1 MEYWASV
8 SVFCRH
14 NRFTV
19 DCPICS
25 KGTVL
30 EGGRKPARRSS
41 GAGTTR
47 SKSAG
52 AAPAAFSGRYVSAGP
67 YDDVQGTAYDVRLER
82 VPGGIRLAEW
92 DTTGLRRRAPVLGRR
107 DLVRLMDE
115 ADGVL
120 EARDAARLAGA
131 VSGLQGG
138 APPPP
143 GQGAGVGVSRGRSG
157 DFKEELRVE
166 PLDEE
171 RVRIARWVLRP
182 GSGWQL
188 QEAPPMLPVA
198 RYAEAIADAAR
209 QGLLPSASDAGDA
222 ARL

>member
-1 MEYWASV
+1 M

-30 EGGRKPARRSS
+30 EGGRKPARRSTGGRARKEKAAG
-41 GAGTTR
+41 GAT
-47 SKSAG
+47 
-52 AAPAAFSGRYVSAGP
+52 AAFSGRYVSSGP
-67 YDDVQGTAYDVRLER
+67 YDDEGSSSYEVRLER

-92 DTTGLRRRAPVLGRR
+92 DGSGLRRRAPVLAAADLTRLVEGAGR
-107 DLVRLMDE
+107 
-115 ADGVL
+115 VL
-120 EARDAARLAGA
+120 EGRDASRLAEALKAATGPA
-131 VSGLQGG
+131 ADRPAEAGQGG
-138 APPPP
+138 AEP
-143 GQGAGVGVSRGRSG
+143 GVSRGRSG

-166 PLDEE
+166 SVGDG
-171 RVRIARWVLRP
+171 RVRVARWVLRP

-188 QEAPPMLPVA
+188 QEAPPMLPAA
-198 RYAEAIADAAR
+198 RYAEALGGAAR
-209 QGLLPSASDAGDA
+209 RGLLPFASDAGDA